1 MVHHSESNDSPW
13 LWLGALQFIY
23 DAWYAYLTPDRE
35 FPREVRGMLNRAFGE
50 LAHAA
55 RALDLRQLL
64 LGYPPTLRLPDTAA
78 GLAIFEAGPQSPRA
92 GTGARTAMPRKKK

>member
-1 MVHHSESNDSPW
+1 MIFLHDVPASSLEAPSLNA
-13 LWLGALQFIY
+13 LLVGALQFIY

-64 LGYPPTLRLPDTAA
+64 LGYPPISVLSTLRLSDTAA
-78 GLAIFEAGPQSPRA
+78 GFGLN
-92 GTGARTAMPRKKK
+92 